1 MNNFTKTLL
10 TACGVAVASSVI
22 TVGAFKASDSG
33 LSRQADTDLS
43 DNGRTDAN
51 GRFLTVAQSAAL
63 ETDFTAAAESTINGV
78 VSIKSYVTLRQR
90 STRQSTP
97 FDDPFFEF
105 FFGTPR
111 RQQQQPQQQEQQPKE
126 QPMGLGS
133 GVIISADGHIVT
145 NNHVIEGAERLEVT
159 LNDNRTYDATV
170 IGTDPTTDLA
180 LIKIEADSLHVIP
193 MGSSDNLLVGEWVL
207 AVGNPFG
214 FTSSVTSGIVS
225 AKARNISSATGAPG
239 SGGIE
244 SYIQTD
250 AAVNSGNSGGALV
263 NLRGEL
269 VGINTAIYSQTG
281 AYAGCSFAI
290 PTSIVQKV
298 TADLKQYGTVQR
310 AMLGISFVELSPEL
324 IDEKKIKGVI
334 AGIYVAEVS
343 DLSAAREAGLREGD
357 VITALNSYTT
367 HSTAQLQEAITKFS
381 PGDRVTIT
389 FIRDGQKHS
398 AEAVLRNAQGT
409 TATVREIN
417 PDNLGATFK
426 SLTRERLNELQIS
439 AGVEVSSVDSEGP
452 FAEQG
457 MRPGFIVLAIN
468 QTRVSSP
475 DEVKALA
482 RRILKADAG
491 ERVMF
496 ISGFYPGGRRAFYAI
511 DLNRR

>member
-214 FTSSVTSGIVS
+214 FTSTVTAGIVS
-225 AKARNISSATGAPG
+225 AKARSISDSR
-239 SGGIE
+239 
-244 SYIQTD
+244 Q
-250 AAVNSGNSGGALV
+250 
-263 NLRGEL
+263 
-269 VGINTAIYSQTG
+269 
-281 AYAGCSFAI
+281 
-290 PTSIVQKV
+290 
-298 TADLKQYGTVQR
+298 
-310 AMLGISFVELSPEL
+310 
-324 IDEKKIKGVI
+324 
-334 AGIYVAEVS
+334 
-343 DLSAAREAGLREGD
+343 
-357 VITALNSYTT
+357 
-367 HSTAQLQEAITKFS
+367 
-381 PGDRVTIT
+381 
-389 FIRDGQKHS
+389 DG
-398 AEAVLRNAQGT
+398 
-409 TATVREIN
+409 
-417 PDNLGATFK
+417 
-426 SLTRERLNELQIS
+426 
-439 AGVEVSSVDSEGP
+439 
-452 FAEQG
+452 
-457 MRPGFIVLAIN
+457 
-468 QTRVSSP
+468 
-475 DEVKALA
+475 
-482 RRILKADAG
+482 
-491 ERVMF
+491 
-496 ISGFYPGGRRAFYAI
+496 
-511 DLNRR
+511 

>member
-90 STRQSTP
+90 ATRQSTP

-111 RQQQQPQQQEQQPKE
+111 RQQQQPQQQPKQPKE

-214 FTSSVTSGIVS
+214 FTSTVTAGIVS
-225 AKARNISSATGAPG
+225 AKARSISDSRQGRMT
-239 SGGIE
+239 IE

-250 AAVNSGNSGGALV
+250 AAVNPGNSGGALV
-263 NLRGEL
+263 NLKGEL
-269 VGINTAIYSQTG
+269 IGINTAIYSQTG
-281 AYAGCSFAI
+281 NYAGYSFAI
-290 PTSIVQKV
+290 PTSIVVKV
-298 TADLKQYGTVQR
+298 MTDLKKYGTVQR
-310 AMLGISFVELSPEL
+310 AVLGITFRELTPEIIKEKGFKNINDGIVVE
-324 IDEKKIKGVI
+324 
-334 AGIYVAEVS
+334 EVS
-343 DLSAAREAGLREGD
+343 EGGAAMTAGVKPND
-357 VITALNSYTT
+357 VIVAINGTAIHNK
-367 HSTAQLQEAITKFS
+367 AQFMEQLSRLS
-381 PGDRVTIT
+381 PGDKASLTIV
-389 FIRDGQKHS
+389 RDGSTRNFDVTLLNNQGSTRIVK
-398 AEAVLRNAQGT
+398 APTVEA
-409 TATVREIN
+409 
-417 PDNLGATFK
+417 LGAKFAKVADDKLRALRLRSGVQVSEVTGDGRFK
-426 SLTRERLNELQIS
+426 RAGIRE
-439 AGVEVSSVDSEGP
+439 
-452 FAEQG
+452 
-457 MRPGFIVLAIN
+457 GFIISDIN
-468 QTRVSSP
+468 NGRVSSP
-475 DEVKALA
+475 EDVEK
-482 RRILKADAG
+482 IYDAIMNSDDTYDK
-491 ERVMF
+491 VMF
-496 ISGFYPGGRRAFYAI
+496 ISGVYPTGKKMYYAV
-511 DLNRR
+511 DLAD